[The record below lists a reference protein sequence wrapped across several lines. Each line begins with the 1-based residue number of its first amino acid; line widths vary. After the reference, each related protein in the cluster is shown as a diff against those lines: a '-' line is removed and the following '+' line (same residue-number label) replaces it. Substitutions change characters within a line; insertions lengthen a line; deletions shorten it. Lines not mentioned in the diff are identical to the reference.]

1 MWTRSWEENP
11 EYETKEKGLRE
22 LTWLG
27 TGWCGPVCDPPTQL
41 LKSGSPHTC
50 LGQSD
55 HTCRCCSN
63 GSPRLRYWRGR
74 GYQWELGMEL
84 GV

>member
-1 MWTRSWEENP
+1 MWTQSWEENP

-55 HTCRCCSN
+55 HT
-63 GSPRLRYWRGR
+63 
-74 GYQWELGMEL
+74 
-84 GV
+84 